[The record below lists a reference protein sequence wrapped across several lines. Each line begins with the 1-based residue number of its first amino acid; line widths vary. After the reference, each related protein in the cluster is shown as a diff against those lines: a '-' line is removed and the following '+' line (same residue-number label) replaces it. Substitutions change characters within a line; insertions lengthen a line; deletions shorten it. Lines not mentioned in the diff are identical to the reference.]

1 MRSSSVRLRILITCG
16 VLVVAGIGGWQLLP
30 SDDVRTDPIT
40 VGTTDEVTS
49 LDPAG
54 AYDAGSWA
62 MYSNVYQS
70 LLTFKPGFTTPVPD
84 AAESC
89 KFLGTKL
96 TTYQCTLR
104 DDLTF
109 SNGRKV
115 TGEDVKYSFE
125 RMLGIKTDVGPQPL
139 FPTLKNVVADGRK
152 VTFNLS
158 GRDATFPLK
167 LATGAG
173 SIVDRTQYPA
183 KRLRTGTAVDGSGP
197 YVLKEYEPG
206 VSARLEPN
214 PAYRGAVS
222 KTGRTVVVKYFK
234 ESEELA
240 AAWKS
245 RQVDVTHR
253 QMPPAFINSLK
264 DAKKDGTK
272 ITEAASAEIRNLNF
286 NVRPGSVMADKA
298 VRQAVAAVIDRP
310 AITTGP
316 YQSTVEPL
324 YSLIPQGFV
333 GHSTA
338 FYDAYP
344 EPSAATA
351 KKILKAAD
359 IDTPVKFTLGHRK
372 DATYAAEAA
381 ELKRQLELT
390 GLFEVTVESV
400 DWQSFQKAYAQGR
413 FDAYP
418 VGWLPDFPD
427 SDSFTA
433 PLVGTDN
440 TLHNGFSSGTID
452 SLISA
457 TQQYSDRAR
466 ATDDF
471 KAIQTE
477 VAKDVPLV
485 PLWQK
490 KDYVLST
497 EDVAGSQY
505 LSDGTGIWRLWE
517 LGWI

>member
-1 MRSSSVRLRILITCG
+1 MRSAVRLRILITCG

-30 SDDVRTDPIT
+30 SDGVRSDPIT

-62 MYSNVYQS
+62 MYSNVFQS

-84 AAESC
+84 AAKNCRFVGS
-89 KFLGTKL
+89 KL
-96 TTYQCTLR
+96 TTYACTLR

-109 SNGRKV
+109 SNGHKI
-115 TGEDVKYSFE
+115 TADDVRFSFE
-125 RMLGIKTDVGPQPL
+125 RMMSIKTDVGPAPL
-139 FPTLKNVVADGRK
+139 FPTLQKVVANGQK
-152 VTFNLS
+152 VTFQLS

-173 SIVDRTQYPA
+173 SIVDHTAYSA
-183 KRLRTGTAVDGSGP
+183 KGLRRDNVVDGSGP
-197 YVLKEYEPG
+197 YVLREYRPG

-214 PAYRGAVS
+214 PNYRGAIAKS
-222 KTGRTVVVKYFK
+222 GRPVIVKYFK
-234 ESEELA
+234 ESEQLA
-240 AAWKS
+240 EAWRAK
-245 RQVDVTHR
+245 QVDVTHR
-253 QMPPAFINSLK
+253 QMPPAFLDKLNESAPT
-264 DAKKDGTK
+264 DTK

-286 NVRPGSVMADKA
+286 NVRPDSVMAEKA
-298 VRQAVAAVIDRP
+298 VRQAVAAVVDRP

-316 YQSTVEPL
+316 YRSTVEPL

-344 EPSAATA
+344 EPSTSRA
-351 KKILKAAD
+351 KKLLRSAGV
-359 IDTPVKFTLGHRK
+359 DTPVKFTLGHRK

-381 ELKRQLELT
+381 ELKKQLEET
-390 GLFEVTVESV
+390 GLFEVKVVPVAWTE
-400 DWQSFQKAYAQGR
+400 FQKEYAQGK
-413 FDAYP
+413 FDAYT

-440 TLHNGFSSGTID
+440 TLHNKFSSAAID
-452 SLISA
+452 SLIAS

-466 ATDDF
+466 ATEDF
-471 KAIQTE
+471 KAIQDE
-477 VAKDVPLV
+477 VAKEVPLV

-497 EDVAGSQY
+497 EEVAGSQY

-517 LGWI
+517 LSWI

>member
-1 MRSSSVRLRILITCG
+1 MRSSVRLRILITCG
-16 VLVVAGIGGWQLLP
+16 VLVAAGVGGWQLLP
-30 SDDVRTDPIT
+30 SDGERTAPIT
-40 VGTTDEVTS
+40 VGTTDKVTS

-62 MYSNVYQS
+62 MYSNVFQS

-89 KFLGTKL
+89 KFVNTKL
-96 TTYQCTLR
+96 TTYQCVVR
-104 DDLTF
+104 DDLKF
-109 SNGRKV
+109 ANGRKI
-115 TGEDVKYSFE
+115 TGADVQFSFE

-139 FPTLKNVVADGRK
+139 FPTLKSVVAEGQK

-173 SIVDRTQYPA
+173 SIVDRSAYPA
-183 KRLRTGTAVDGSGP
+183 KSLRTGTTVDGSGP
-197 YVLKEYEPG
+197 YVLKEYKPG
-206 VSARLEPN
+206 ESARLEPN
-214 PAYRGAVS
+214 PNYKGAIT

-234 ESEELA
+234 ESEQLA
-240 AAWKS
+240 AAWKAREIS
-245 RQVDVTHR
+245 VTHR

-264 DAKKDGTK
+264 DASKDGTR

-286 NVRPGSVMADKA
+286 NVRPDSVMAKKA
-298 VRQAVAAVIDRP
+298 IRQAVAAVVDRP
-310 AITTGP
+310 AITTETYKG
-316 YQSTVEPL
+316 TVEPL

-338 FYDAYP
+338 FYDVTP
-344 EPSAATA
+344 EPDKA
-351 KKILKAAD
+351 KAARLLRAAD
-359 IDTPVKFTLGHRK
+359 VDTPVKFTLGHSK
-372 DATYAAEAA
+372 DATYDAEAA
-381 ELKRQLELT
+381 QLKKQLEDT
-390 GLFEVTVESV
+390 GLFEVEVVAV
-400 DWQSFQKAYAQGR
+400 DWQSFQKAYAKGSY
-413 FDAYP
+413 DAYT

-440 TLHNGFSSGTID
+440 TLHNAFSNARID
-452 SLISA
+452 SLIAA
-457 TQQYSDRAR
+457 TQQFSDRSR
-466 ATDDF
+466 ATNDF
-471 KAIQTE
+471 RDIQAE
-477 VAKDVPLV
+477 VAKEVPLV

-490 KDYVLST
+490 KDYVLSS
-497 EDVAGSQY
+497 EDVTGSQF

-517 LGWI
+517 LSWI

>member
-1 MRSSSVRLRILITCG
+1 MRSSVRLRILITCG
-16 VLVVAGIGGWQLLP
+16 VLVAAGVGGWQLLP
-30 SDDVRTDPIT
+30 SDDVRNEPIT
-40 VGTTDEVTS
+40 VGTTDKVTS

-62 MYSNVYQS
+62 MYSNVFQS

-89 KFLGTKL
+89 KFVGTKL

-109 SNGRKV
+109 ANGRKI
-115 TGEDVKYSFE
+115 TGEDVQFSFE

-139 FPTLKNVVADGRK
+139 FPTLKSVVADGQK

-173 SIVDRTQYPA
+173 SIVDRTAYPE
-183 KRLRTGTAVDGSGP
+183 KTLRTGTTVDGSGP
-197 YVLKEYEPG
+197 YVLKDYKPG
-206 VSARLEPN
+206 ESARLEPN
-214 PAYRGAVS
+214 PNYRGAVT

-234 ESEELA
+234 QSGELA
-240 AAWKS
+240 AAWKAQ
-245 RQVDVTHR
+245 QVDVTHR
-253 QMPPAFINSLK
+253 QMPPAFINTLK
-264 DAKKDGTK
+264 DATKDGTR

-286 NVRPGSVMADKA
+286 NVRPGSVMAKKA
-298 VRQAVAAVIDRP
+298 VRQAVAAVVDRP
-310 AITTGP
+310 AITTGT

-338 FYDAYP
+338 FYDVTP
-344 EPSAATA
+344 EPDKA
-351 KKILKAAD
+351 KAKRLLKAAD
-359 IDTPVKFTLGHRK
+359 VDIPVKFTLGHSE
-372 DATYAAEAA
+372 DATYDAEAA
-381 ELKRQLELT
+381 ELKKQLEET
-390 GLFEVTVESV
+390 GLFEVDLVAT
-400 DWQSFQKAYAQGR
+400 DWQSFQKGYAKGAY
-413 FDAYP
+413 DAYT
-418 VGWLPDFPD
+418 VGWLPDYPD
-427 SDSFTA
+427 SDNFTG

-440 TLHNGFSSGTID
+440 TLHNGFSSARID
-452 SLISA
+452 TLIAA
-457 TQQYSDRAR
+457 TQQFSDRSR
-466 ATDDF
+466 ATGDF
-471 KAIQTE
+471 RDIQAE
-477 VAKDVPLV
+477 VADEVPLV

-497 EDVAGSQY
+497 EDVSGSQF

>member
-1 MRSSSVRLRILITCG
+1 MRSTVRLRILITCG
-16 VLVVAGIGGWQLLP
+16 VLVAAGVGGWQLLP
-30 SDDVRTDPIT
+30 SDEVRTDPIA

-62 MYSNVYQS
+62 MYSNVFQS
-70 LLTFKPGFTTPVPD
+70 LLTFKAGFTTPVPD

-89 KFLGTKL
+89 RFVGTKL
-96 TTYQCTLR
+96 TTYECTLR

-109 SNGRKV
+109 ANGRKI
-115 TGEDVKYSFE
+115 TGEDVRYSFE
-125 RMLGIKTDVGPQPL
+125 RMLAIKTDVGPQPL
-139 FPTLKNVVADGRK
+139 FPTLKQVVAEGQK
-152 VTFNLS
+152 VTFQLS

-173 SIVDRTQYPA
+173 SIVDHTTYPA
-183 KRLRTGTAVDGSGP
+183 KALRQGNAVDGSGP
-197 YVLKEYEPG
+197 YVLTAYEPG
-206 VSARLEPN
+206 VSATLEPN
-214 PAYRGAVS
+214 PRYKGAIT
-222 KTGRTVVVKYFK
+222 KPGKPIVVKYYK

-240 AAWKS
+240 DAWKKKD
-245 RQVDVTHR
+245 VDVTHR
-253 QMPPAFINSLK
+253 QMPPAFLNALNEETRS
-264 DAKKDGTK
+264 GTK

-286 NVRPGSVMADKA
+286 NVRAGTPMAKKA

-338 FYDAYP
+338 FYDVYP
-344 EPSAATA
+344 EPDVAKA
-351 KKILKAAD
+351 KKLLKAAN
-359 IDTPVKFTLGHRK
+359 IDTPVRFTLGHRK

-381 ELKRQLELT
+381 ELKKQLEAT
-390 GLFEVTVESV
+390 GLFKVDVKSV
-400 DWQSFQKAYAQGR
+400 IWTEFQKEYAQGK
-413 FDAYP
+413 FDAYT

-440 TLHNGFSSGTID
+440 TLHNDFSSATID
-452 SLISA
+452 SLIAS

-466 ATDDF
+466 ATGDF
-471 KAIQTE
+471 KEIQAE

-490 KDYVLST
+490 KDYVLSN
-497 EDVAGSQY
+497 EEVAGSQY
-505 LSDGTGIWRLWE
+505 LSDGTGVWRLWE
-517 LGWI
+517 LSWI

>member
-1 MRSSSVRLRILITCG
+1 MRSTVRLRILIICG
-16 VLVVAGIGGWQLLP
+16 VLVAAGIGGWQLLP
-30 SDDVRTDPIT
+30 SDDVRTDAIT

-62 MYSNVYQS
+62 IYSNIYQS

-89 KFLGTKL
+89 RFVGSKL
-96 TTYQCTLR
+96 STYECELR

-109 SNGRKV
+109 SNGHKI
-115 TGEDVKYSFE
+115 TGEDVRYSFE
-125 RMLGIKTDVGPQPL
+125 RMLAIKTDVGPAPL
-139 FPTLKNVVADGRK
+139 FPTLKKVVAAGQK
-152 VTFNLS
+152 VTFQLS

-173 SIVDRTQYPA
+173 SIVDHTAYPA
-183 KRLRTGTAVDGSGP
+183 KELRGGNAVDGSGP

-214 PAYRGAVS
+214 PRYRGALT
-222 KTGRTVVVKYFK
+222 KTGRPVVVKYFK

-240 AAWKS
+240 TAWNAKK
-245 RQVDVTHR
+245 VDVTHR
-253 QMPPAFINSLK
+253 QMPPDFLNKLG
-264 DAKKDGTK
+264 DASKDGTRV
-272 ITEAASAEIRNLNF
+272 TEAASAEIRNLNF
-286 NVRPGSVMADKA
+286 NIRPGRVMSKTA
-298 VRQAVAAVIDRP
+298 VRQAIAAVIDRP
-310 AITTGP
+310 AIVTGP
-316 YQSTVEPL
+316 YKGTVEPL

-338 FYDAYP
+338 FYDTYP
-344 EPSAATA
+344 EPSATKA
-351 KKILKAAD
+351 KQLLRDAGV
-359 IDTPVKFTLGHRK
+359 DTPVKFSLGHRK

-381 ELKRQLELT
+381 EIKKQLEET
-390 GLFEVTVESV
+390 GLFEVTVKSV
-400 DWQSFQKAYAQGR
+400 DWQNFQKEYAAGT

-418 VGWLPDFPD
+418 IGWFPDFAD
-427 SDSFTA
+427 SDNFTA
-433 PLVGTDN
+433 PLVGTGN
-440 TLHNGFSSGTID
+440 ALHNGYSRAKVD
-452 SLISA
+452 SLIAA
-457 TQQYSDRAR
+457 TQQYSDRGR
-466 ATDDF
+466 AAGDF
-471 KAIQTE
+471 KAIQDE

-497 EDVAGSQY
+497 EEVAGSQY

-517 LGWI
+517 LSWI